1 MKWAITDG
9 VHLRKT
15 IDPADNTGKVQVID
29 LSNDFEDICK
39 KMNKLQKRLKIGV
52 TDLLRYLLAML
63 PLAYQ
68 GMIYAVRTKN
78 VLADSTY
85 KGLWILEFNDKLP
98 ANQYMNWNIFHIFLS
113 IKIKSSTNEANDVAT
128 NMVIVNNFFL
138 PIGWKK
144 IGTKRYR
151 DDLWTLPTN
160 NPTEIYW
167 YSDSILKRMSKG
179 ALKTL
184 KKTLLYSK

>member
-1 MKWAITDG
+1 MISKIF
-9 VHLRKT
+9 V
-15 IDPADNTGKVQVID
+15 
-29 LSNDFEDICK
+29 K

-68 GMIYAVRTKN
+68 GMIYAVRTKK

-98 ANQYMNWNIFHIFLS
+98 ANQYMNWNISHIFLS

-128 NMVIVNNFFL
+128 NMIIVNNFFFPL
-138 PIGWKK
+138 NEKKLVLSATETIYELYRQITQQRFIG
-144 IGTKRYR
+144 IR
-151 DDLWTLPTN
+151 
-160 NPTEIYW
+160 IQF
-167 YSDSILKRMSKG
+167 
-179 ALKTL
+179 
-184 KKTLLYSK
+184 

>member
-63 PLAYQ
+63 PLPYQ

>member
-1 MKWAITDG
+1 M
-9 VHLRKT
+9 
-15 IDPADNTGKVQVID
+15 
-29 LSNDFEDICK
+29 
-39 KMNKLQKRLKIGV
+39 KIGV

-68 GMIYAVRTKN
+68 GMIYAVRKKN

-128 NMVIVNNFFL
+128 NMVIVNNFFF
-138 PIGWKK
+138 PIAWKK

-160 NPTEIYW
+160 NPTKIYW
-167 YSDSILKRMSKG
+167 YSDSTLKRMSKD

>member
-9 VHLRKT
+9 VHLRKA

-128 NMVIVNNFFL
+128 NMVIVNNFFF